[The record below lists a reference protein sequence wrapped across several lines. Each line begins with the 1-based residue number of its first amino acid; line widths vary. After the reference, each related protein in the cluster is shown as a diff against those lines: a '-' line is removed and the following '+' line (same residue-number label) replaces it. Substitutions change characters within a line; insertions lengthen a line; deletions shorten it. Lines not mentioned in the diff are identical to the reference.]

1 MFKLHF
7 IELCNINRDLSILYL
22 NVGITYPKLN
32 KLTIMLYHGLYGTG
46 NIAIGTRPYKRSTYK
61 YRKAVVLGTKFKRD
75 A

>member
-32 KLTIMLYHGLYGTG
+32 KLTIRMYHRLYGTG
-46 NIAIGTRPYKRSTYK
+46 K
-61 YRKAVVLGTKFKRD
+61 
-75 A
+75 